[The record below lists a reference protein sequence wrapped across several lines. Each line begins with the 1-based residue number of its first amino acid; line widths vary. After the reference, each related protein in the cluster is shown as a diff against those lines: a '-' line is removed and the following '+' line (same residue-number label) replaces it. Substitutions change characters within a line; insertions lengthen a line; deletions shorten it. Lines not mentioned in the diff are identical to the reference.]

1 MLFET
6 GQFLKTVLFYSSKK
20 FLGGLDNFFNLY
32 IIIIEKY
39 KNNLFI
45 GKIMQ
50 LSLYYKQEDKDLIEY
65 VGKAAK
71 TQRKSKAS
79 FVLSVLQD
87 YFEKKR
93 RLGEILRSISGLS
106 NDQLNKAL
114 EIQQKEK
121 KRRLLGEILLD
132 EGFIEEKTL
141 TESLTLQKT
150 KAD

>member
-1 MLFET
+1 
-6 GQFLKTVLFYSSKK
+6 
-20 FLGGLDNFFNLY
+20 
-32 IIIIEKY
+32 
-39 KNNLFI
+39 
-45 GKIMQ
+45 MQ
-50 LSLYYKQEDKDLIEY
+50 LSLYYKQEDKDLIEQI
-65 VGKAAK
+65 GKAAK

-79 FVLSVLQD
+79 FVLFILQD

-93 RLGEILRSISGLS
+93 RLGEILRSISDLS

-132 EGFIEEKTL
+132 EGFVEEKTL
-141 TESLTLQKT
+141 RESLALQET